1 MVAAGYPVRGTIAG
15 VSGMTANLFGTSGIR
30 GPFGDDV
37 DADLA
42 LRLGRGLG
50 ATDVD
55 RVVIGRDPRTTG
67 PLLVDA
73 FSAGLQEMG
82 VDVVRLGMAAT
93 PTVARSIAWQDAD
106 VGVVITASHNPPTD
120 NGFKFWTPSGQAF
133 DQELRD
139 ELITAFEADS
149 QPASW
154 DDVGSQTRWDGGER
168 RHRELLAGE
177 AGDLSG
183 LSVVVD
189 VGNGAGGVTADAL
202 VDAGADVVTL
212 NGRPDGRFPG
222 RPSEPDEES
231 LESLRAHV
239 AATDADLGIAHD
251 GDADRMMVVDETGAF
266 VPGDV
271 LLALFATSVAGFGD
285 RVAVPVDT
293 SLAVA
298 DHLATV
304 GASVMRTKVG
314 DVYVAAATK
323 QDDVV
328 FGGEPSGAW
337 IFPDETRCPDG
348 PFAGIR
354 LAWMAAD
361 EGSMRALTD
370 EVETYPL
377 ERSSFE
383 VTDKEAV
390 MLAVEDAVREVYDR
404 DAIDDIDGVRVNLEG
419 GWFLVR
425 ASGTQPLVRITAEA
439 REPDVADALLAE
451 ARELVHTAKNRSPD

>member
-1 MVAAGYPVRGTIAG
+1 M
-15 VSGMTANLFGTSGIR
+15 FGTSGIR

-73 FSAGLQEMG
+73 FSAGLRETG
-82 VDVVRLGMAAT
+82 VDVVRLGMVAT

-139 ELITAFEADS
+139 ELITAFEGEAES
-149 QPASW
+149 AAW
-154 DDVGSQTRWDGGER
+154 HEVGSQTRWDGGDTT
-168 RHRELLAGE
+168 HRELLVEE

-183 LSVVVD
+183 ISVVVD

-202 VDAGADVVTL
+202 VDAGADVETL

-231 LESLRAHV
+231 LASLQAHV
-239 AATDADLGIAHD
+239 AATDADLGLAHD
-251 GDADRMMVVDETGAF
+251 GDADRMMAVDETGAF

-271 LLALFATSVAGFGD
+271 LLALFGASVAGSGD

-298 DHLATV
+298 DHLSSV
-304 GASVMRTKVG
+304 DASVTRTRVG
-314 DVYVAAATK
+314 DVYVAAATRM
-323 QDDVV
+323 DDVV

-337 IFPDETRCPDG
+337 IFPDETLCPDG
-348 PFAGIR
+348 PFAAVR
-354 LAWMAAD
+354 LARMVAEA
-361 EGSMRALTD
+361 GSMTALTD
-370 EVETYPL
+370 DVETYPL
-377 ERSSFE
+377 ERGSFE
-383 VTDKEAV
+383 VADKRTV
-390 MLAVEDAVREVYDR
+390 MAAVEDAVRSAYDA
-404 DAIDDIDGVRVNLEG
+404 DQIDDIDGVRVNLDD

-425 ASGTQPLVRITAEA
+425 ASGTQPLVRVTAEA
-439 REPDVADALLAE
+439 REPDTADSLLAE
-451 ARELVHTAKNRSPD
+451 ARDIVSSAKNRSPE

>member
-1 MVAAGYPVRGTIAG
+1 M
-15 VSGMTANLFGTSGIR
+15 FGTSGIR

-55 RVVIGRDPRTTG
+55 RVVLGRDPRTTG

-73 FSAGLQEMG
+73 FSAGLREMG
-82 VDVVRLGMAAT
+82 VDVVRVGMAAT

-139 ELITAFEADS
+139 ELITAFEGDS
-149 QPASW
+149 EPATW
-154 DDVGSQTRWDGGER
+154 HAVGTQTRWDGGETT
-168 RHRELLAGE
+168 HRELLVEE
-177 AGDLSG
+177 ADDLSD

-202 VDAGADVVTL
+202 VDAGAHVETL

-231 LESLRAHV
+231 LASLQAHV
-239 AATDADLGIAHD
+239 AATDADLGLAHD
-251 GDADRMMVVDETGAF
+251 GDADRLMAVDETGSF

-271 LLALFATSVAGFGD
+271 LLALFGASVAGSGD

-304 GASVMRTKVG
+304 GASVTRTRVG
-314 DVYVAAATK
+314 DVYVAAATRM
-323 QDDVV
+323 DDVA

-337 IFPDETRCPDG
+337 IFPDETLCPDG
-348 PFAGIR
+348 PFAAIR
-354 LAWMAAD
+354 LARMVAD
-361 EGSMRALTD
+361 VGSMTSLTD
-370 EVETYPL
+370 DVETYPL
-377 ERSSFE
+377 ERDSFE
-383 VTDKEAV
+383 VADKRAVMAAVEEAV
-390 MLAVEDAVREVYDR
+390 RSAYDP
-404 DAIDDIDGVRVNLEG
+404 DQIDDIDGVRVNLEE

-425 ASGTQPLVRITAEA
+425 ASGTQPLVRVTAEA
-439 REPDVADALLAE
+439 REPDTADSLLAE
-451 ARELVHTAKNRSPD
+451 ARDIVATAKNRSPE